1 MKMFAISILR
11 IFLIVLFFAGIGIN
25 PSFSQIQ
32 GELQLHQIVSSIE
45 GLANNEQQQLISE
58 LTKLFQPV
66 ISQESLDS
74 EILKNTSAI
83 ISAGIFEDGSI
94 NVVSDIAYKAYVA
107 QRNGAPAA
115 YVRDLSL
122 IGLSTRITASQL
134 EKAAKAI
141 QKLMDAQIDPLVTEE
156 FISYGIYNGW
166 KGDTIEL
173 TADGLLEGVASG
185 LQAKQLALTLII
197 SIDQEISQKS
207 VSVIVD
213 EAINYLKTI
222 ERKKPEAR
230 ERQSVAYQYL
240 QNSIAQ
246 GLPRNVADE
255 VYYTAIEDKWS
266 DETIAAV
273 FNGLIKGHQKGLPP
287 EKLATSIFIGLA
299 QAGTTFNPQK
309 VVEKEIQFV
318 ASTEKKRSKLMQK
331 DESKYKRK
339 PTPPHFSQMS
349 YLQPKPKPEK
359 PSQPQYFNSTNRS
372 SLNQQLMWQNVQ
384 EYLGPPATPY
394 RWGGASRSGI
404 DCSGFVRNVYAQQGI
419 YLPRVSRQQFLV
431 GGLVTGYLQYG
442 DLVFFSKYGSAYQ
455 VTHVGIYLG
464 GDKFVH
470 SSASRGVTISS
481 LNKGY
486 YRLRYKGAKRVL
498 N

>member
-1 MKMFAISILR
+1 MKILATSILR
-11 IFLIVLFFAGIGIN
+11 KFLILLIFAGICMN
-25 PSFSQIQ
+25 PAFSQIL
-32 GELQLHQIVSSIE
+32 GEIQLQQMVCSIE
-45 GLANNEQQQLISE
+45 GLSSNEQQQLLSE
-58 LTKLFQPV
+58 LTKLFHPI
-66 ISQESLDS
+66 ISQQSLDS

-94 NVVSDIAYKAYVA
+94 DVVSDIAYKAYVA

-115 YVRDLSL
+115 YARDLSL
-122 IGLSTRITASQL
+122 IGLSTRITTSQL

-141 QKLMDAQIDPLVTEE
+141 RKLMDSQIDPLVTEE

-166 KGDTIEL
+166 NGDTIEL
-173 TADGLLEGVASG
+173 TANGLLEGVVSG

-207 VSVIVD
+207 ASVIVA
-213 EAINYLKTI
+213 EALNYLKAFEKQAPE
-222 ERKKPEAR
+222 ERKR
-230 ERQSVAYQYL
+230 HDFAYQNL
-240 QNSIAQ
+240 QNSFAQ

-255 VYYTAIEDKWS
+255 VYYTAIEDRWT
-266 DETIAAV
+266 DETIKAV
-273 FNGLIKGHQKGLPP
+273 FDGLLKGQKKGLPL

-299 QAGTTFNPQK
+299 QAGTAFNPQR

-318 ASTEKKRSKLMQK
+318 ASTEKKRSQLIRR

-339 PTPPHFSQMS
+339 PTPSDFSQMS

-359 PSQPQYFNSTNRS
+359 PRQPKYFNSTNRTAV
-372 SLNQQLMWQNVQ
+372 NQPLMWQNVQ

-394 RWGGASRSGI
+394 RWGGTSRSGI

-419 YLPRVSRQQFLV
+419 YLPRVSRLQFLV
-431 GGLVTGYLQYG
+431 GRLVTGYLQYG
-442 DLVFFSKYGSAYQ
+442 DMVFFSKYGPAYR
-455 VTHVGIYLG
+455 VTHVGIFLG

-481 LNKGY
+481 LNKRY
-486 YRLRYKGAKRVL
+486 YRLRYKGAKRVF
-498 N
+498 